1 MYTNKEIWRVTY
13 PIFLGLLAQNVINV
27 TDTAFLGRVGEVALG
42 AAAMGGLLYICVYTI
57 AFGFSVGSQILI
69 ARRNG
74 EGNYRAV
81 GPIMWQG
88 TAFSFGMAVC
98 LLILMYFSAAPLIRL
113 LITSDSIYGA
123 TYEFFTWRIWG
134 FLFAFVN
141 VMFRGL
147 YIGITRTK
155 VLTMNAVVMALVN
168 VVLDYALV
176 FGELGL
182 PEMGLRGAALASVIA
197 EASSL
202 LFFLLYT
209 YYKVDLK
216 KYGLNRFG
224 QFDLSMVLRILRISC
239 FTMVQYFLAMAIWFV
254 FFMAL
259 ERLGQRQ
266 LAVANIVRSVYVVLL
281 IPVQALSTTANTL
294 VSNLIGA
301 GGSSGVVTLLHKIS
315 RMSFLIMVVCVG
327 LCVVF
332 PGSILSVYTNEE
344 ALLVE
349 SVSALYVVCGAMLIA
364 SLANVYFNGISG
376 TGNTQAALVLEVF
389 VQVFYALYIIIVG
402 MVIQAPV
409 DVCFTTEVI
418 YYVLMLGSSLIYLK
432 KAKWQNKKI

>member
-88 TAFSFGMAVC
+88 TTFSFGMAVC

-182 PEMGLRGAALASVIA
+182 QEMGVRGAALASVIA

-327 LCVVF
+327 LCVAF

-389 VQVFYALYIIIVG
+389 VQVFYALYIIVVG

>member
-81 GPIMWQG
+81 GPVMWQG

-141 VMFRGL
+141 VMFRGF

-182 PEMGLRGAALASVIA
+182 PEMGVRGAALASVIA

-327 LCVVF
+327 LCVAF

-389 VQVFYALYIIIVG
+389 VQVFYALYIIVVG

>member
-98 LLILMYFSAAPLIRL
+98 LLILMCFSAAPLIRL

-182 PEMGLRGAALASVIA
+182 PEMGVRGAALASVIA

-327 LCVVF
+327 LCVAF

-389 VQVFYALYIIIVG
+389 VQVFYALYIIVVG